1 MQEDRGRTVAEA
13 AVAYLTPIGGFD
25 DPWRDLAVRY
35 QDRFRKSVLS
45 TLPAALRGSAS
56 RKTT

>member
-25 DPWRDLAVRY
+25 DPWREILRY
-35 QDRFRKSVLS
+35 GIRTASANLS
-45 TLPAALRGSAS
+45 
-56 RKTT
+56 